1 MRLEVDGRHGNVPI
15 PCQRESEI
23 VKYVNGHVSY
33 SIPPTA
39 EVHGAVGTASE
50 HVGPPE
56 MSKPRNLGLVRRV
69 RVRQS
74 LIFCWRAP
82 CSLLSPCWLLWQQVW
97 PAQLLQEEGRTWMHG
112 LSAAFKRIWGLQLL
126 IAGP

>member
-1 MRLEVDGRHGNVPI
+1 MSLEVDGRHGNVPI
-15 PCQRESEI
+15 PCRRESEI

-56 MSKPRNLGLVRRV
+56 MSKPRNLGLIRRV
-69 RVRQS
+69 QVRQS
-74 LIFCWRAP
+74 LIFCWTALFALV
-82 CSLLSPCWLLWQQVW
+82 SVLAIV
-97 PAQLLQEEGRTWMHG
+97 
-112 LSAAFKRIWGLQLL
+112 AAGVAGS
-126 IAGP
+126 IAARRGKNMDACRWAIV

>member
-1 MRLEVDGRHGNVPI
+1 MSLEVDGRHGNVPI

-33 SIPPTA
+33 SIPPTT

-50 HVGPPE
+50 NVGPPA
-56 MSKPRNLGLVRRV
+56 MSKPRNLGLIRRV

-74 LIFCWRAP
+74 LIFCWSALFALV
-82 CSLLSPCWLLWQQVW
+82 SVLAIVAAGV
-97 PAQLLQEEGRTWMHG
+97 PAQLLQKEGR
-112 LSAAFKRIWGLQLL
+112 
-126 IAGP
+126 